1 MPGSRNPAR
10 ATVASGDPDAAQV
23 RGPPHGAAVAAVVDV
38 LVVLVVVLAVVGGA
52 VVVTGGA
59 VVGVVAGPGRAG
71 FGLSVVD
78 GAVLAVVDDV
88 VDVGE
93 PSSSSSA
100 TRRNAP
106 KPSNARI
113 AATRA
118 AISARRRLRPARSG
132 GSAPISSSIGGGAP
146 TTMGPAGYSAV
157 SSPPTIGMG
166 S

>member
-38 LVVLVVVLAVVGGA
+38 LVVLVVVLVVVVG
-52 VVVTGGA
+52 
-59 VVGVVAGPGRAG
+59 
-71 FGLSVVD
+71 
-78 GAVLAVVDDV
+78 V

-93 PSSSSSA
+93 PSSSPSA

-118 AISARRRLRPARSG
+118 ATRARRRLVRARST
-132 GSAPISSSIGGGAP
+132 GSAP
-146 TTMGPAGYSAV
+146 
-157 SSPPTIGMG
+157 SP
-166 S
+166 